1 LEVDLRYLRSLG
13 KQATGGAEKQQK
25 VNHSHYNLRAEQ

>member
-1 LEVDLRYLRSLG
+1 LR

-25 VNHSHYNLRAEQ
+25 VNHSHYISEQSKSATACLPG